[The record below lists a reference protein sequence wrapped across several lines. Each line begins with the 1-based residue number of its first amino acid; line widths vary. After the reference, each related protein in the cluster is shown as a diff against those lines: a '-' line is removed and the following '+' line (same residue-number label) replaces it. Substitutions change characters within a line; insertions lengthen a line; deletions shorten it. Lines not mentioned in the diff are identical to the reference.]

1 MSAQISWSSLKLEQ
15 VVGARA
21 KMPLARA
28 ATVTAGGSFYKAVRS
43 FDFPYLT
50 TEISKGAGRFPSS
63 CFSAGADIGA
73 TLGMTAVEVFLA
85 SLSLFLRALR
95 KKGSPGRTATA
106 DYMAGQAVQ
115 SLGNNFN
122 VDIDFGEEP
131 QQAVAAKGQTLSQL
145 QMFRW
150 NPFTCRPCTPGPVAL
165 SSSELFRV

>member
-1 MSAQISWSSLKLEQ
+1 M
-15 VVGARA
+15 
-21 KMPLARA
+21 
-28 ATVTAGGSFYKAVRS
+28 RS

-50 TEISKGAGRFPSS
+50 TGISKGAGRFPSN
-63 CFSAGADIGA
+63 CFRAGADIGA
-73 TLGMTAVEVFLA
+73 TLGMTAVEFFLA

>member
-1 MSAQISWSSLKLEQ
+1 
-15 VVGARA
+15 
-21 KMPLARA
+21 MPLARA

-106 DYMAGQAVQ
+106 DYMAGQAGQ

-122 VDIDFGEEP
+122 VDIDVGEEL
-131 QQAVAAKGQTLSQL
+131 AVAARVPTMSQL
-145 QMFRW
+145 QVFR
-150 NPFTCRPCTPGPVAL
+150 
-165 SSSELFRV
+165 